1 MTYKEALDKARER
14 STLCRVC
21 PECNGVACKGMV
33 PGPGGKGDGRSFTE
47 CLTYLKHIDIMMNP
61 IFDNAAGQDASLELF
76 GRKLTMPVMAA
87 PCGGAKLNFGC
98 ADFTDRDMTEAM
110 VFGALAAGTIAFT
123 PDAPLDEMFL
133 YGIEMTQKAGGLAVP
148 TIKPWKNERILHHM
162 GLAEDAGAVAVC
174 CDVDSAGLVN
184 LKLLGKPVDPKSA
197 KDLELLIN
205 ATKLPFIV
213 KGVVTPEAVKLCA
226 ELGAYGVVISTHGGR
241 IIPDAPATAS
251 MIAACRAAV
260 GDRMKI
266 FVDGGIRTGGD
277 VYKCIALGADAVL
290 IGRPVCHAA
299 IGGRAEGVELYFN
312 KIKEELYD
320 NMLITGCNTLGDI
333 TPNKIRNRNCY

>member
-1 MTYKEALDKARER
+1 MTYKEVLDNARMR
-14 STLCRVC
+14 SAMCKVC
-21 PECNGVACKGMV
+21 PECNGLACKGMV
-33 PGPGGKGDGRSFTE
+33 PGPGGKGDGKSFIN
-47 CLTYLKHIDIMMNP
+47 CLTYLKNIDIMMNP
-61 IFDNAAGQDASLELF
+61 IFDNAAGQDASIELF
-76 GRKLTMPVMAA
+76 GKKLSMPVMAA

-98 ADFTDRDMTEAM
+98 EDFDDRQMTEAM
-110 VFGALAAGTIAFT
+110 VMGSLAAGTISFT
-123 PDAPLDEMFL
+123 PDAPIDEMYL
-133 YGIEMTQKAGGLAVP
+133 YGIESTKRAGGMAVP
-148 TIKPWKNERILHHM
+148 TIKPWKNERILHHI

-205 ATKLPFIV
+205 STKLPFII

-226 ELGAYGVVISTHGGR
+226 DLGAYGVVISTHGGR

-251 MIAACRAAV
+251 MVAACRAAV
-260 GDRMKI
+260 GDRIKI

-299 IGGRAEGVELYFN
+299 IGGGAEGVELYWN
-312 KIKEELYD
+312 KIKGELYD

-333 TPNKIRNRNCY
+333 TPHKIRNRNSY